1 MKKYLAIIRRADFI
15 DLYKYGFFYL
25 DKEKI
30 VEFDCEI
37 SELPSRSDIFDSLF
51 YRMNSFESSFAYLI
65 INYTKRVDTK
75 DYSLVSIEELRHIFP
90 LDLEAKR
97 EFESSFD
104 EHIKIDNPI
113 WNDAV
118 SLMKKKQLFHS
129 SMQGAKNLFNIFKLD
144 GFDKC
149 KEIINDDVVEEML
162 SAVYDDVRPQGELPI
177 WVYLM
182 RYERHSFYPKD
193 SLGYFMDIVH
203 IIVNFMAKQEV
214 DDYTVEN
221 TEIYNI
227 LCKFEGKGLKFKEIM
242 HYLKSDE
249 GAAGF
254 LNKISSF
261 VPEIDFITTAVN
273 YLNLRDSYKDEFVY
287 NEESVEA
294 CKSAFGKSFTLAA
307 YMAGIAF
314 SHDKTYS
321 CLYEVLPLAVY
332 KSKEEMAT
340 ILKRKQEEK
349 ERAQREME
357 RIEHERERERELE
370 QERRKT
376 GKKKGKKGQEYNP
389 FGTTGY
395 NQRRGG
401 YSTWEQQSEES
412 FPPYQ
417 GSDPGYIPSKMGES
431 LTTENPK
438 KGNTTKPAKKEK
450 KKKSNES
457 QDPQGSLFGQEK
469 MKEMESKTMKEFTFP
484 GVFQKYT
491 KAGKKASKNKVPVT
505 QVFESAEQFQKYMNS
520 HPKEDWR
527 FDHKK

>member
-37 SELPSRSDIFDSLF
+37 SGLPSRSDIFDSLF

-65 INYTKRVDTK
+65 INYTKREEAK
-75 DYSLVSIEELRHIFP
+75 DYSFVSIEELRHIFP

-118 SLMKKKQLFHS
+118 SLIKKKQLFHS
-129 SMQGAKNLFNIFKLD
+129 SMQGAKNIFNIFKLD

-203 IIVNFMAKQEV
+203 IIVNFIAKQEV

-227 LCKFEGKGLKFKEIM
+227 LCKFEGKGLKSNKIM

-261 VPEIDFITTAVN
+261 VPEIDFITTAVS
-273 YLNLRDSYKDEFVY
+273 YLKLRDYYKDEFVY
-287 NEESVEA
+287 NEKFVED
-294 CKSAFGKSFTLAA
+294 CKSAFGECFTLAA

-332 KSKEEMAT
+332 KSKEEMAA
-340 ILKRKQEEK
+340 ILKRKQAEK

-357 RIEHERERERELE
+357 RIERERERERELE
-370 QERRKT
+370 QKRRKA
-376 GKKKGKKGQEYNP
+376 GKKGQEYNP
-389 FGTTGY
+389 FGMSGY
-395 NQRRGG
+395 SQGRGG
-401 YSTWEQQSEES
+401 YPTWRQESEES

-417 GSDPGYIPSKMGES
+417 RSDPGYIPSKMDEY
-431 LTTENPK
+431 LATENPK
-438 KGNTTKPAKKEK
+438 KDNTTKPAKKEE
-450 KKKSNES
+450 KKKSNDD
-457 QDPQGSLFGQEK
+457 QDLQGYLFDPEK
-469 MKEMESKTMKEFTFP
+469 MKEMESQTKTESTYP
-484 GVFQKYT
+484 GVFQRYT
-491 KAGKKASKNKVPVT
+491 KTGKKKYKNKVPVT
-505 QVFESAEQFQKYMNS
+505 QVFESSEQFQKYMNS
-520 HPKEDWR
+520 HPEEDWR

>member
-25 DKEKI
+25 DKKKI
-30 VEFDCEI
+30 IEFDCEI
-37 SELPSRSDIFDSLF
+37 PELPNRSDIFDSLF
-51 YRMNSFESSFAYLI
+51 DRMNSFESSFAYLI
-65 INYTKRVDTK
+65 INYTKREEAK
-75 DYSLVSIEELRHIFP
+75 DSSLVFIEELRHIFP

-113 WNDAV
+113 WDDAV

-129 SMQGAKNLFNIFKLD
+129 SMQGAKNIFNIFKLK

-149 KEIINDDVVEEML
+149 KEIINDDVVKEML

-227 LCKFEGKGLKFKEIM
+227 LCKFEGKGLKSKEIM
-242 HYLKSDE
+242 NYLKSDE

-261 VPEIDFITTAVN
+261 VPEIDFITTAVS
-273 YLNLRDSYKDEFVY
+273 YLKLRDVYKDEFVY
-287 NEESVEA
+287 NENFVEN
-294 CKSAFGKSFTLAA
+294 CKSTFGKCFTLAA

-332 KSKEEMAT
+332 KSKEEMAA

-357 RIEHERERERELE
+357 RIECERERERELE
-370 QERRKT
+370 QKRRKAC
-376 GKKKGKKGQEYNP
+376 KKGQEYNP
-389 FGTTGY
+389 SGMS
-395 NQRRGG
+395 G
-401 YSTWEQQSEES
+401 YSQGN
-412 FPPYQ
+412 YQ
-417 GSDPGYIPSKMGES
+417 GHILSTMGRGDKNEAQKQELKTNKEVS
-431 LTTENPK
+431 HVDTSNETSNLF
-438 KGNTTKPAKKEK
+438 GKKEF
-450 KKKSNES
+450 
-457 QDPQGSLFGQEK
+457 Q
-469 MKEMESKTMKEFTFP
+469 EMEIQTGNSISYPLTL
-484 GVFQKYT
+484 QKYT
-491 KAGKKASKNKVPVT
+491 KKGSRSRAKNSIAIVKNKEEH
-505 QVFESAEQFQKYMNS
+505 QDFLNS
-520 HPKEDWR
+520 HSGETWKPQKQ
-527 FDHKK
+527 

>member
-1 MKKYLAIIRRADFI
+1 MKEYLAIIRRADFI

-30 VEFDCEI
+30 VEFDCEF
-37 SELPSRSDIFDSLF
+37 SRLPSRSDIFDSLF

-65 INYTKRVDTK
+65 INYIKREEAK
-75 DYSLVSIEELRHIFP
+75 DYSFVSIEELRHIFP

-144 GFDKC
+144 GIDKC

-162 SAVYDDVRPQGELPI
+162 SAVYDDIRPQCELPI

-214 DDYTVEN
+214 DDYTVES

-227 LCKFEGKGLKFKEIM
+227 LCKFEGKGLKSNEIM

-261 VPEIDFITTAVN
+261 VPEIDFITTAVS
-273 YLNLRDSYKDEFVY
+273 YLKLRDSYKDEFVY
-287 NEESVEA
+287 NEKFVEA
-294 CKSAFGKSFTLAA
+294 CKSAFGECFTLAA

-321 CLYEVLPLAVY
+321 CLYDILPLAVY
-332 KSKEEMAT
+332 KSKEEMAA

-357 RIEHERERERELE
+357 RIERERERELE
-370 QERRKT
+370 QKRRKA
-376 GKKKGKKGQEYNP
+376 GKKRGKKGK
-389 FGTTGY
+389 GY
-395 NQRRGG
+395 NSFGMFGNSQGRAG
-401 YSTWEQQSEES
+401 YSTWGQQSEEP
-412 FPPYQ
+412 FPSYQ
-417 GSDPGYIPSKMGES
+417 QDAPSYIPS
-431 LTTENPK
+431 TTDREYEYETSRSKTN
-438 KGNTTKPAKKEK
+438 KGVLQVDISYGTDN
-450 KKKSNES
+450 
-457 QDPQGSLFGQEK
+457 LFG
-469 MKEMESKTMKEFTFP
+469 KEEFQAIDIQSRKLISFP
-484 GVFQKYT
+484 LTLQKYT
-491 KAGKKASKNKVPVT
+491 KSGKPSQAKNSEKVVST
-505 QVFESAEQFQKYMNS
+505 KEEYQDFLNS
-520 HPKEDWR
+520 HPGETWKPQ
-527 FDHKK
+527 K

>member
-37 SELPSRSDIFDSLF
+37 SELPNRSDIFDSLF
-51 YRMNSFESSFAYLI
+51 DRMNSFESSFAYLI
-65 INYTKRVDTK
+65 INYTKREEAK
-75 DYSLVSIEELRHIFP
+75 DSSLVFIEELRHIFP

-113 WNDAV
+113 WDDAV

-129 SMQGAKNLFNIFKLD
+129 SMQGAKNIFNIFKLK
-144 GFDKC
+144 GFNKC

-227 LCKFEGKGLKFKEIM
+227 LCKFEGKGLKSNEIM

-261 VPEIDFITTAVN
+261 VPEIDFITTAVS
-273 YLNLRDSYKDEFVY
+273 YLKLRDSYKDEFVY
-287 NEESVEA
+287 NEKFVED
-294 CKSAFGKSFTLAA
+294 CKSAFGECFTLAA

-332 KSKEEMAT
+332 KSKEEMAA
-340 ILKRKQEEK
+340 ILKRKQAEK

-357 RIEHERERERELE
+357 RIERERERERKLE
-370 QERRKT
+370 QKRRKA
-376 GKKKGKKGQEYNP
+376 GKKGQEYNP
-389 FGTTGY
+389 LGMSGY
-395 NQRRGG
+395 SQGRGG
-401 YSTWEQQSEES
+401 YPTRGEQSEES
-412 FPPYQ
+412 FPSYQ
-417 GSDPGYIPSKMGES
+417 RSDPGYIPSKMDEY
-431 LTTENPK
+431 LATENPK
-438 KGNTTKPAKKEK
+438 KDNTTKPAKKEE
-450 KKKSNES
+450 KKKSNDD
-457 QDPQGSLFGQEK
+457 QDLQGYLFDPEK
-469 MKEMESKTMKEFTFP
+469 MKEMESQTKTESTYP
-484 GVFQKYT
+484 GVFQRYT
-491 KAGKKASKNKVPVT
+491 KTGKKKYKNKVLVT
-505 QVFESAEQFQKYMNS
+505 QVFESPEQFQKYMDS

>member
-30 VEFDCEI
+30 VEFDCKI
-37 SELPSRSDIFDSLF
+37 SELRNRSDIFDSLF

-65 INYTKRVDTK
+65 INYTKREEAK
-75 DYSLVSIEELRHIFP
+75 DYSFVSIEELRHIFP

-113 WNDAV
+113 WDDAV

-129 SMQGAKNLFNIFKLD
+129 SMQGAKNIFNIFKLD

-149 KEIINDDVVEEML
+149 KEIINDDVVKEML

-203 IIVNFMAKQEV
+203 IIVNFIAKQEV

-227 LCKFEGKGLKFKEIM
+227 LCKFEGKGLKSNEIM

-261 VPEIDFITTAVN
+261 VPEIDFITTAVS
-273 YLNLRDSYKDEFVY
+273 YLKLRDLYKDEFVY
-287 NEESVEA
+287 NEKFVKD
-294 CKSAFGKSFTLAA
+294 CKSAFGECFTLAA

-332 KSKEEMAT
+332 KSKEEMAA
-340 ILKRKQEEK
+340 ILKRKQAEK

-357 RIEHERERERELE
+357 RIERERERERELE
-370 QERRKT
+370 QKRRKA
-376 GKKKGKKGQEYNP
+376 GKKGQEYNP
-389 FGTTGY
+389 FGMSGY
-395 NQRRGG
+395 SQGRGG
-401 YSTWEQQSEES
+401 YPTGGEQSEES
-412 FPPYQ
+412 FPSYQ
-417 GSDPGYIPSKMGES
+417 GSDPGYIPSKLGES
-431 LTTENPK
+431 LATENIK

-450 KKKSNES
+450 KKKSNEG

-469 MKEMESKTMKEFTFP
+469 MKEMESKTMKEDTFP

-491 KAGKKASKNKVPVT
+491 KAGKKSSKNKVPVT
-505 QVFESAEQFQKYMNS
+505 QVFESLEQFHKYMTS
-520 HPKEDWR
+520 HPEEDWR
-527 FDHKK
+527 FDHKNN